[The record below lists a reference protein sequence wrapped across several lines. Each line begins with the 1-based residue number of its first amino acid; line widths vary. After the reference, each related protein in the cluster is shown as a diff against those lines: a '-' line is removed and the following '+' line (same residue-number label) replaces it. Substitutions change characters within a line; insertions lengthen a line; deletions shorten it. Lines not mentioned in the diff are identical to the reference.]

1 MKLTS
6 PFTVIASRLS
16 RPSHNRSARIAFA
29 AAILVGR
36 AYIAGAQTQETD
48 LKMLTLA
55 IRTVLMIGLTFAV
68 PQASPRSAATEP
80 QHPGGVPVA
89 DSPRPAIVIDSPAS
103 DATVRGP
110 AIIVFRTENVRIMS
124 VFVPEVPDASSVR
137 GGHLHVT
144 VDSAEWHWVHTSVD
158 PVVVSGLPPGK
169 HTVRLELADN
179 NHRPLDAQTVTFTI
193 AAPPIH

>member
-16 RPSHNRSARIAFA
+16 QPSHSRSARIALS
-29 AAILVGR
+29 AAILVGG
-36 AYIAGAQTQETD
+36 AHIAGA
-48 LKMLTLA
+48 
-55 IRTVLMIGLTFAV
+55 F
-68 PQASPRSAATEP
+68 TEP
-80 QHPGGVPVA
+80 QHPGSVPVP

-110 AIIVFRTENVRIMS
+110 AIIAFRTENIRIIS
-124 VFVPEVPDASSVR
+124 VFVPEAPDASSVR
-137 GGHLHVT
+137 GGHLHVN

-158 PVVVSGLPPGK
+158 PVVVSGLSPGK
-169 HTVRLELADN
+169 HTVRLELADS
-179 NHRPLDAQTVTFTI
+179 NHRPLDARTVTFTI

>member
-16 RPSHNRSARIAFA
+16 QPSHSRSARIALS
-29 AAILVGR
+29 AAILVGG
-36 AYIAGAQTQETD
+36 AHIAGAQTPEKD
-48 LKMLTLA
+48 SKMLTPA
-55 IRTVLMIGLTFAV
+55 IRTVLMMGLTFAV
-68 PQASPRSAATEP
+68 PQASPRFAATEP
-80 QHPGGVPVA
+80 QHPGGVPVP

-110 AIIVFRTENVRIMS
+110 AIIAFRTENIRIVS
-124 VFVPEVPDASSVR
+124 VFVPEAPDASSVR
-137 GGHLHVT
+137 GGHLHVK

-158 PVVVSGLPPGK
+158 PVVVSGLSPGK
-169 HTVRLELADN
+169 HTVRLELADS
-179 NHRPLDAQTVTFTI
+179 NHRPLDARTVTFTI

>member
-16 RPSHNRSARIAFA
+16 RPSHNRSARIACA
-29 AAILVGR
+29 AAILVGA
-36 AYIAGAQTQETD
+36 AYIAGAQTPETD
-48 LKMLTLA
+48 SKRPTPA
-55 IRTVLMIGLTFAV
+55 IRTVLMMGPTSAGTH
-68 PQASPRSAATEP
+68 ASPRAAASEP
-80 QHPGGVPVA
+80 QHPGGVPPA

-110 AIIVFRTENVRIMS
+110 VIIVFRTENIRIMS
-124 VFVPEVPDASSVR
+124 VFVPEVPDASPVR
-137 GGHLHVT
+137 GGHLHVK

-169 HTVRLELADN
+169 HTVRLELADTS
-179 NHRPLDAQTVTFTI
+179 HRPLDAQTVTFTI
-193 AAPPIH
+193 AAPPIR

>member
-6 PFTVIASRLS
+6 PFTVIASRLF
-16 RPSHNRSARIAFA
+16 RASHNRSARIACA
-29 AAILVGR
+29 VAILVGG
-36 AYIAGAQTQETD
+36 AYIAGAQTLQED
-48 LKMLTLA
+48 LN
-55 IRTVLMIGLTFAV
+55 AV
-68 PQASPRSAATEP
+68 PQASPRSAAAEP

-110 AIIVFRTENVRIMS
+110 AIIVFRTENIRIMS

-158 PVVVSGLPPGK
+158 PVVVTGLAPGK
-169 HTVRLELADN
+169 HTVRLELADK

-193 AAPPIH
+193 AAPPID